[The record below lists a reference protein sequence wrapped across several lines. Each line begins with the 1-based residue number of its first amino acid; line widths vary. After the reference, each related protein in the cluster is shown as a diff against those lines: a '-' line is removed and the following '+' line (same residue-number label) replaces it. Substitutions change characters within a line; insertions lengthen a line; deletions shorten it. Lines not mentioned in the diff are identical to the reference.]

1 MKYELEVGARTVTDA
16 LSAWYGGADRVELYV
31 SPTEGALTPSAGFV
45 RRMMKVKKAAGI
57 GLGIFAMIRPRAG
70 DALYS
75 EEEFNVMLEDTEIL
89 NDAGAEGFMAG
100 IVTPEGELD
109 VKRMKMLK
117 DKVPGKRFTL
127 HRAFESVKDQS
138 KALEQAVDLGI
149 EFILTGGLKPDLTFD
164 IDRLRKLHKQ
174 AAGRIKIMVALG
186 PAFKT
191 PTLPELLL
199 EDMPTDF
206 HIVNGYRQKKS
217 LMKYVPGMKP
227 GDDDYLMQRLSTVEY
242 LEESTVR
249 EIRNIM
255 DEYKAK

>member
-31 SPTEGALTPSAGFV
+31 SPTEGALTPSAGLV

-70 DALYS
+70 DALYTD
-75 EEEFNVMLEDTEIL
+75 EEFNVMLEDTEIL

-149 EFILTGGLKPDLTFD
+149 EFILTGGLKGDLTFD
-164 IDRLRKLHKQ
+164 IDRLRNLHKQ

-186 PAFKT
+186 PSFQT
-191 PTLPELLL
+191 PELPKLL
-199 EDMPTDF
+199 IDGMPTDF
-206 HIVNGYRQKKS
+206 HIVNGYRKKQTAMHI
-217 LMKYVPGMKP
+217 LPDGKAGK
-227 GDDDYLMQRLSTVEY
+227 DDFLMQRLTDIEY
-242 LEESTVR
+242 LEQSTVR
-249 EIRNIM
+249 EIRDIM
-255 DEYKAK
+255 DRYLDK